1 MSDSSRPRRTA
12 TTKPA
17 TRTELKPSVNP
28 QADRDA
34 LPKLQGRVP
43 ARSTSPKVYQ
53 TPLGGFDDDIPD
65 QRRRGPMA
73 SSTVAS
79 QPARTPRPGRELLD
93 EPRAM
98 PRTSPLADVSVA
110 LNQAEQLHRP
120 QFESLSLPFYDN
132 FQRRPWLMLLVI
144 VVCVAIVMFML
155 ASPQKNTVGISRE
168 PAADDVNGPVVAEAP
183 APSGEHSIVRAP
195 TLTAAQVDHV
205 LESYGSPAAGT
216 GSDWVS
222 LGQRYGID
230 PAYALAFFVVES
242 TAGTAQGWAGWKE
255 DGSSTHNIGNIICAG
270 YATCHGRFRDY
281 ASWQEGIEDWYKLIA
296 VEYVEG
302 RHVQT
307 VEQIIPIYAPS
318 FENDVPAYV
327 NNVEQMVAKWRA
339 GSGK

>member
-1 MSDSSRPRRTA
+1 MIRIVHA
-12 TTKPA
+12 GQQHQKPA
-17 TRTELKPSVNP
+17 VRTELKPSVNP

-34 LPKLQGRVP
+34 LPKVQGRTP
-43 ARSTSPKVYQ
+43 AKSTSPKIYQ
-53 TPLGGFDDDIPD
+53 TPLGGFDDDIPE
-65 QRRRGPMA
+65 QRRRGPIA

-79 QPARTPRPGRELLD
+79 QPVRTLRLDRDFLD
-93 EPRAM
+93 EPRVMA
-98 PRTSPLADVSVA
+98 RTSPLADVSVA
-110 LNQAEQLHRP
+110 LDRAEQLHQPR
-120 QFESLSLPFYDN
+120 FEPTSNLPFYDN
-132 FQRRPWLMLLVI
+132 FQRRPWLMLIVI
-144 VVCVAIVMFML
+144 VVCVAVVVFML
-155 ASPQKNTVGISRE
+155 ATPQKNTVGIFRD
-168 PAADDVNGPVVAEAP
+168 PAASNMKGPVVAEAP
-183 APSGEHSIVRAP
+183 APNGEHSIVRAP
-195 TLTAAQVDHV
+195 TLTASQIDHV

-222 LGQRYGID
+222 LGQKYGID

-281 ASWQEGIEDWYKLIA
+281 TSWQEGIEDWYKLIA

-302 RHVQT
+302 RQVQT
-307 VEQIIPIYAPS
+307 IEQIIPIYAPS

-339 GSGK
+339 GGGK